1 MKKFNIFVFAIVAL
15 MGCVIT
21 SCKDDETNLSRAVL
35 TSVSNLD
42 FTSEPGEY
50 GQMFTVTS
58 DGDWVSEAP
67 EWITVTPATGHAGQT
82 EVTVYAAP
90 NYRDNAED
98 KPRTTE
104 VIFKGRNI
112 WSVTKVKV
120 SQGGDKFRDLEDMTL
135 NQALTVDNGTVVSV
149 KGLTVVLNGGKGLV
163 ATDGN
168 SFVYIKN
175 PVLPV
180 TVGQKFNLQGEKA
193 TDNMKFSFLNGER
206 MTDAG
211 IGTVPTLTAVDITDN
226 LDKTKYNTLTF
237 VSVTGSF
244 DGSVISVEGQN
255 CGVYP
260 EDASSELKLNKL
272 AGHKIQMTGFYAGTA
287 APVIKV
293 IPSEVVDLGA
303 EGEETNEEVYFFDDF
318 EYLEPWSALGNENGA
333 KPAADIVGSDMK
345 STTQPQITSEKCLIE
360 GRTAEQELKERG
372 YDFLRWHA
380 AGEPDGDCIYIQRN
394 YLKFGKGKYQGGV
407 VLPKLQ
413 SLEGKVEGISL
424 SMDLCTQRQGSG
436 TFDPTELVVVL
447 ETGGEKTEYE
457 VPSFA
462 LPDNSQMAWTNIKIE
477 FKGKSLDKDSKITI
491 RNADSQLKSTKTYRW
506 HLDNVK
512 LSKLIK

>member
-1 MKKFNIFVFAIVAL
+1 MKNFNIFVFAIVAL

-82 EVTVYAAP
+82 EVTIYAAP
-90 NYRDNAED
+90 NYRNNAED
-98 KPRTTE
+98 KPRTAE

-175 PVLPV
+175 PILPV

-211 IGTVPTLTAVDITDN
+211 IGTVPTLTAVDITEN

-293 IPSEVVDLGA
+293 IPSEVVDLGTEGGDPDEEIYFLENFEWLSPWA
-303 EGEETNEEVYFFDDF
+303 IAGKDGNTPAGSTVETDDLDAAAPQIVACMVDGVSALQAMLDKGYVFHRVTTKTEGE
-318 EYLEPWSALGNENGA
+318 
-333 KPAADIVGSDMK
+333 
-345 STTQPQITSEKCLIE
+345 
-360 GRTAEQELKERG
+360 
-372 YDFLRWHA
+372 
-380 AGEPDGDCIYIQRN
+380 CIYLQQN
-394 YLKFGKGKYQGGV
+394 YLKMGKTSYQAGLTLPSISEIPANTPV
-407 VLPKLQ
+407 VLEFKWCP
-413 SLEGKVEGISL
+413 
-424 SMDLCTQRQGSG
+424 MRQGSG
-436 TFDPTELVVVL
+436 KIDPVNLVVIV
-447 ETGGEKTEYE
+447 ETGGSETSIDVPTHGWGDAHKLEWIKAE
-457 VPSFA
+457 VDLSKLKVDA
-462 LPDNSQMAWTNIKIE
+462 ST
-477 FKGKSLDKDSKITI
+477 KITI
-491 RNADSQLKSTKTYRW
+491 KHAESE
-506 HLDNVK
+506 
-512 LSKLIK
+512 